1 MKVEC
6 QVSEKHS
13 VEGVSKEGGKANP
26 ESRTRLGIGFVYNE
40 VVGVKE
46 MDKRGARERTNG
58 QNLLKSPQF

>member
-1 MKVEC
+1 MED
-6 QVSEKHS
+6 
-13 VEGVSKEGGKANP
+13 VSKEGGKANP